1 MRRDVGLLIS
11 SVLAVGLPAGGAVAG
26 VVVGLPGL
34 MQPCQ
39 SGVIDV
45 CLHNGCPGTR
55 VCIGGLVSVCLPP
68 VERCDGADDDC
79 DGSVDEDFAGLGEAC
94 GVGVGACA
102 REGAQVCDAAGEA
115 VVCGA
120 VAGMPSAEVCNGEDD
135 DCDGAVDEGEGG
147 APLTRGC
154 YDGPA
159 GTAGVGACAEGVQ
172 RCVDGAFAE
181 CEGQVT
187 PVDEVCDHVD
197 DDCDGELS
205 ACTSCADVLAL
216 DPTAEDGEYRLTIGG
231 DPAQATSIYC
241 HDMAGEPREYLTLVN
256 TGADQNFSQYTAG
269 GGYSVGTDV
278 RTSFERVRV
287 DLETLVVDGADY
299 TFATSAGQLQ
309 HGPQPV
315 TEMPYAV
322 AMACGLDEFAGVGN
336 VDLRGTPF
344 AVMGSACLGGFIPF
358 GSSLWSEADQ
368 VVDITGGGYCGWASV
383 TPNCGFTPQAGGEGF
398 TLQLRYDA
406 ALAAPAP

>member
-1 MRRDVGLLIS
+1 MRRDVWLLVS
-11 SVLAVGLPAGGAVAG
+11 SVFAVGLPAGGAVAG
-26 VVVGLPGL
+26 VVVGLPLIG
-34 MQPCQ
+34 PCR

-147 APLTRGC
+147 GAITRGC

-159 GTAGVGACAEGVQ
+159 GTAGVGTCAEGVQ
-172 RCVDGAFAE
+172 RCVDGAFAA
-181 CEGQVT
+181 CEGQVM
-187 PVDEVCDHVD
+187 PVDEVCDDVD
-197 DDCDGELS
+197 DDCDGDPYGGCS
-205 ACTSCADVLAL
+205 SCALLRVL
-216 DPTAEDGEYRLTIGG
+216 DPTAEDGEYRLPVGG
-231 DPAQATSIYC
+231 DPAQEASIYC
-241 HDMAGEPREYLTLVN
+241 HDMAGEPREFLTLVEI
-256 TGADQNFSQYTAG
+256 GPDRNFSQYTAG
-269 GGYSVGTDV
+269 GASPGTNV
-278 RTSFERVRV
+278 RTRFERVRV

-309 HGPQPV
+309 HGSQPV
-315 TEMPYAV
+315 TEMPYAA
-322 AMACGLDEFAGVGN
+322 AMGCAFGSAVGAAN

-344 AVMGSACLGGFIPF
+344 AVMGSPCVAGFRTF
-358 GSSLWSEADQ
+358 GSTLWSALDQ

-383 TPNCGFTPQAGGEGF
+383 APNCGFAPQAGGEGF

-406 ALAAPAP
+406 ALAAP